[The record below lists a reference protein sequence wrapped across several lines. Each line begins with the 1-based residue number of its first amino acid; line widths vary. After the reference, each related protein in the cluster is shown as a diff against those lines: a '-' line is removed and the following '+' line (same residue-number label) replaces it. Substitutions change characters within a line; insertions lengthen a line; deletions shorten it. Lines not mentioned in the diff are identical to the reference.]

1 MHAALCTHIHTQC
14 NWSWKPVET
23 PHYQRWGTQTAKNG
37 VSSHP
42 WWLGPWCDTQPLQA
56 HCLNRTAYWCNTMAK
71 TRWHNAMAISG
82 KLQPVFS
89 DKKKHLSLVP
99 CSSQQLLGVKRVYS
113 SHTAISQPDLRK
125 CPFDSCH
132 VFCDWQWI
140 KFGENNCG
148 SCCWPQVALNTVW

>member
-1 MHAALCTHIHTQC
+1 MQLILKACRDTTLPEAGNPDSQKRCQLTPMVAGSMVWHSATAGTLPQQNCLLMQHHGKDPVAQCHGYFWEAAASFLWQ
-14 NWSWKPVET
+14 
-23 PHYQRWGTQTAKNG
+23 
-37 VSSHP
+37 
-42 WWLGPWCDTQPLQA
+42 
-56 HCLNRTAYWCNTMAK
+56 
-71 TRWHNAMAISG
+71 
-82 KLQPVFS
+82 
-89 DKKKHLSLVP
+89 KKHLSLVP

-132 VFCDWQWI
+132 VFYDWQWI